1 MAKLVSVSINT
12 QKIDK
17 SKLIQGKKGAYLNLT
32 ISLNDTTDQYGNNVS
47 VWQGQ
52 TEHERQGRADR
63 NFLGNGK
70 VVWESQSAL
79 EEVKTETKEDSSDL
93 PF

>member
-12 QKIDK
+12 KKIDK
-17 SKLIQGKKGAYLNLT
+17 AKLIDGKKGKYLNLT
-32 ISLNDTTDQYGNNVS
+32 ISLNDSTDQYGNNVS

-52 TEHERQGRADR
+52 TEEERKAKSDK
-63 NFLGNGK
+63 NYLGNGK
-70 VVWESQSAL
+70 VVWSNNEANQMSNDAPNDD
-79 EEVKTETKEDSSDL
+79 KDIL